1 MVNPLL
7 LLMLSATPVF
17 QDPTLPLE
25 VMPEAPVSSTQTSNP
40 TSTQTDVARQSHR
53 LQAVLHGGK
62 EAGAIID
69 GRLYRQGDRVGSYRL
84 IRISRRQVTLEA
96 QGEPLELRLFSPLTQ
111 QDMP

>member
-7 LLMLSATPVF
+7 LLMLSTTPVF

-25 VMPEAPVSSTQTSNP
+25 VVMPDIRSSSP
-40 TSTQTDVARQSHR
+40 LTDVARPQHR

-84 IRISRRQVTLEA
+84 ARIGRRQVTLEA
-96 QGEPLELRLFSPLTQ
+96 QGESLELRLFSPLTL

>member
-1 MVNPLL
+1 VVNPLL

-25 VMPEAPVSSTQTSNP
+25 VMPDAPP
-40 TSTQTDVARQSHR
+40 LSTQTDEGRQQHR
-53 LQAVLHGGK
+53 LQAVLLGGK

-84 IRISRRQVTLEA
+84 VRIGRLQVRLEA
-96 QGEPLELRLFSPLTQ
+96 QGESLELRLFSPLTL